1 MRLFKYYLHLLG
13 LGMLFSFSMSVHS
26 AQPPAATKTATFAGG
41 CFWCMES
48 DFEKVPGVIDVVS
61 GYIGGQLQNP
71 TYKQVSAGGS
81 GHAEAIQITF
91 DPARIDYVGLL
102 EIFWRNIDPT
112 QADRQFCDIGS
123 QYRPG
128 IFYHNEQQQ
137 AWAEQSRQMLEQTK
151 PFKEPIVVEITQATV
166 FYPAEEYH
174 QDYHKKNPIRYRY
187 YRYSCGRDQRLK
199 ALWGKS

>member
-1 MRLFKYYLHLLG
+1 MRLFKLLG
-13 LGMLFSFSMSVHS
+13 LAMLFSFSMPGHS
-26 AQPPAATKTATFAGG
+26 AQPPAATETATFAGG

-48 DFEKVPGVIDVVS
+48 DFEKVPGVVDVVS
-61 GYIGGQLQNP
+61 GYIGGHLQNP
-71 TYKQVSAGGS
+71 TYKQASAGGS

-123 QYRPG
+123 QYRPA
-128 IFYHNEQQQ
+128 IFYHNEQQR
-137 AWAEQSRQMLEQTK
+137 AWAEASKQMLEQTK
-151 PFKEPIVVEITQATV
+151 PFKEPIVVEITAATV

-199 ALWGKS
+199 SLWGES

>member
-1 MRLFKYYLHLLG
+1 MRLSRYYRHLLG
-13 LGMLFSFSMSVHS
+13 LGMLCTFSMPGQG
-26 AQPPAATKTATFAGG
+26 AQPPAETGTATFAGG

-48 DFEKVPGVIDVVS
+48 DFEKVTGVIDVIS
-61 GYIGGQLQNP
+61 GYIGGQLSNP
-71 TYKQVSAGGS
+71 TYKEVSAGGS
-81 GHAEAIQITF
+81 GHAEAVQITF

-112 QADRQFCDIGS
+112 QFDRQFCDVGS

-128 IFYHNEQQQ
+128 IFYHNEQQR
-137 AWAEQSRQMLEQTK
+137 AWAEQSKQMLEQTK
-151 PFKEPIVVEITQATV
+151 PFKEPVVVEITAATV

-174 QDYHKKNPIRYRY
+174 QDYHKKNPIRYKY

-199 ALWGKS
+199 VLWGKL